1 MKQPANTKLLF
12 KIERTRIV
20 LDKEDSDG
28 LDPDALLVA
37 MEDVGTDNNANSK
50 PTLSALLDLSEDIE
64 SVNLARMNS
73 IQAKHNRSSF
83 TRTRNKNGYVQ
94 VGKYDRLIERLLWKK
109 LIFFSFILNDKQI
122 NTTNIS
128 LENCYIKKDLIKRNT
143 RLGKTNY

>member
-37 MEDVGTDNNANSK
+37 MEDVGTDNNANGK

-73 IQAKHNRSSF
+73 IKAKHSHEASNSAPPTKQLSQI
-83 TRTRNKNGYVQ
+83 V
-94 VGKYDRLIERLLWKK
+94 L
-109 LIFFSFILNDKQI
+109 DKA
-122 NTTNIS
+122 S
-128 LENCYIKKDLIKRNT
+128 HD
-143 RLGKTNY
+143 

>member
-1 MKQPANTKLLF
+1 MKQPASTKLLF

-73 IQAKHNRSSF
+73 IQAKHSYAAIQSS
-83 TRTRNKNGYVQ
+83 TKVTEASNSAPPTKQLSQIV
-94 VGKYDRLIERLLWKK
+94 L
-109 LIFFSFILNDKQI
+109 DKA
-122 NTTNIS
+122 S
-128 LENCYIKKDLIKRNT
+128 HD
-143 RLGKTNY
+143 